1 MNKIYLNYE
10 GILNDISVLTNNVK
24 NLCDSLDKLN
34 NINYIVPES
43 WQSNGAVKFREDAQ
57 NSLIDPI
64 NAFEGILAGLIKLV
78 IESSDSF
85 SNLENIIGNDL
96 YTWYN
101 NRVENGLVFDFFND
115 NIRDY
120 TVNYLKQNSDY
131 DVLTNET
138 IEILDVSSNNSRDY
152 DLLTDVTSKSPDI
165 TSKLSDVV
173 SQETL

>member
-1 MNKIYLNYE
+1 MNKIYFNYE
-10 GILNDISVLTNNVK
+10 GISNDISVLTNNVK
-24 NLCDSLDKLN
+24 NICDSLDKLN

-64 NAFEGILAGLIKLV
+64 NAFEEILAGLIKLV
-78 IESSDSF
+78 VESSDNF

-101 NRVENGLVFDFFND
+101 NKVENGLVFDFFND

-120 TVNYLKQNSDY
+120 IVNYLKQNGDY
-131 DVLTNET
+131 DVPTNET
-138 IEILDVSSNNSRDY
+138 IEVLDVSLNNSRDY

-165 TSKLSDVV
+165 TSELSDVV

>member
-64 NAFEGILAGLIKLV
+64 NAFEGILFGLIKLV
-78 IESSDSF
+78 VESSDSF

-101 NRVENGLVFDFFND
+101 TRVENGLVFDFFND

-131 DVLTNET
+131 DVPTNET

-152 DLLTDVTSKSPDI
+152 DLLTDI